1 MQTAIVI
8 LILALA
14 ATYVVW
20 RFWRAKQ
27 GASCC
32 SGCSGSCGC
41 SDSQGK
47 PRLEPLRSVN
57 PSNSDSHPK
66 GSCTSC
72 NCGSREPA
80 DNQNS

>member
-8 LILALA
+8 IILALA
-14 ATYVVW
+14 AMYVIW
-20 RFWRAKQ
+20 RFWRARQ

-32 SGCSGSCGC
+32 SGCGGSCGC
-41 SDSQGK
+41 SDSK

-57 PSNSDSHPK
+57 PSNSGGQPK

-72 NCGSREPA
+72 GCGSREPA